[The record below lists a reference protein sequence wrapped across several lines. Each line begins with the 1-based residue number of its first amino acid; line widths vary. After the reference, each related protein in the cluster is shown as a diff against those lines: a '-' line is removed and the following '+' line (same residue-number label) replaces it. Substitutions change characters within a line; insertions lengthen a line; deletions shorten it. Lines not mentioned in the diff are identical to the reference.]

1 MKKLICIVGPTAS
14 GKTALAV
21 RLAKA
26 LGSEVISA
34 DSMQIY
40 RYMDIGTAK
49 PTMAEREGVRHH
61 MLDILDPGESYSAAQ
76 YALDAGACAD
86 ALLEKGIVPIVAGGS
101 GLYLDSLIGTLH
113 YEPEPD
119 HSALRAALYAQAEAE
134 GDAAMYARLASL
146 DPESAAHLHENDRRR
161 ILRALEIC
169 LLTGEKASVRARRAA
184 AAPRRYET
192 LKLGLSW
199 PREALYERIN
209 RRVQAMFE
217 AGLLEEARAIYERFP
232 SPTARQAIGY
242 KELFAYFEGRISLG
256 EAQEN
261 IARES
266 RRYAKRQISWLGRDG
281 EVIFLDASDAD
292 NLYKTVLQYVCDFV
306 RVG

>member
-49 PTMAEREGVRHH
+49 PTMEEREGIEHH

-76 YALDAGACAD
+76 YAVDAGVCAER
-86 ALLEKGIVPIVAGGS
+86 LLDGGVVPIVAGGS

-119 HSALRAALYAQAEAE
+119 HSALRAELYAQAEKE
-134 GDAAMYARLASL
+134 GDGAMHARLARL
-146 DPESAAHLHENDRRR
+146 DPESAERLHENDRRR
-161 ILRALEIC
+161 ILRALEIF
-169 LLTGEKASVRARRAA
+169 LLTGEKASERARRASN
-184 AAPRRYET
+184 APRRYDA
-192 LKLGLSW
+192 LKIGLSW
-199 PREALYERIN
+199 PREVLYERIDT
-209 RRVQAMFE
+209 RVERMFE
-217 AGLLEEARAIYERFP
+217 AGLLEEARALYERFP

-242 KELFAYFEGRISLG
+242 KELFAYFEGKIGLA
-256 EAQEN
+256 EAKEN

-281 EVIFLDASDAD
+281 EVQFFDAADPD
-292 NLYKTVLQYVCDFV
+292 NLYKSVLKTVRDFV
-306 RVG
+306 SFG

>member
-21 RLAKA
+21 RLAGA
-26 LGSEVISA
+26 IGSEVISA

-49 PTMAEREGVRHH
+49 PSMQERGGVVHH

-86 ALLEKGIVPIVAGGS
+86 ALLAKGIVPIVAGGS

-119 HSALRAALYAQAEAE
+119 HGALRAELYAQAEAE
-134 GDAAMYARLASL
+134 GDAAMHARLAAL
-146 DPESAAHLHENDRRR
+146 DPESAARLHENDRRR

-169 LLTGEKASVRARRAA
+169 LLTGEKASERARRAA
-184 AAPRRYET
+184 ETPRRYET

-199 PREALYERIN
+199 PRETLYKRIDL
-209 RRVQAMFE
+209 RVQAMFD
-217 AGLLEEARAIYERFP
+217 AGLVEEARAIYERFP

-242 KELFAYFEGRISLG
+242 KELFAYFEGRISLA

-281 EVIFLDASDAD
+281 EVIFLDAADAD
-292 NLYKTVLQYVCDFV
+292 NLYKSALQYVCDFV
-306 RVG
+306 SFG